1 MANKASPAFQ
11 SLTGI
16 YEPSGIQQLPDGRF
30 LVVEDEKEHPFS
42 LITIGVDGQVDSSE
56 LGPGLLQIF
65 SDFWK
70 LEDLEGLSMDRD
82 GFVYAIT
89 SHSRDD
95 DGDEKTS
102 RERLV
107 RFRVEGHRV
116 EDTKVVEGLKG
127 ALTNAHPVLAAAAQV
142 LDVKTGAGLNI
153 EGLEITQ
160 DQQQLLIGFRGPL
173 HEGRAIIAR
182 IENPRG
188 MFEADEAPR
197 VAADLDELD
206 LGGQGIR
213 GLAYV
218 RTLAEYLIVSGPV
231 SREKDPFGLWL
242 WDGREG
248 SPARRV
254 VVAGLKSLKR
264 AEGVCSAVLHGRARV
279 IIVSDDGDRKTQRA
293 ASYLLLDLD
302 QLQTAS

>member
-1 MANKASPAFQ
+1 MANKAPPAFR

-42 LITIGVDGQVDSSE
+42 VLTIGADGQVDSSA

-70 LEDLEGLSMDRD
+70 LDDLEGLASDRD
-82 GFVYAIT
+82 GFMYAIT

-95 DGDEKTS
+95 DGDEKDS

-116 EDTKVVEGLKG
+116 EDPKIAKGLKR
-127 ALTNAHPVLAAAAQV
+127 ALTAAHPVLAAAAEV
-142 LDVKTGAGLNI
+142 PDVKTGAGLNI
-153 EGLEITQ
+153 EALEVTQ
-160 DQQQLLIGFRGPL
+160 DQRQLLVGFRGPL
-173 HEGRAIIAR
+173 REGRAIIAR
-182 IENPRG
+182 IENTRG
-188 MFEADEAPR
+188 IFEADEAPQ

-218 RTLAEYLIVSGPV
+218 RTLAEYLVVSGPL
-231 SREKDPFGLWL
+231 SRKNEPFGLWL
-242 WDGREG
+242 WQGRKG

-254 VVAGLKSLKR
+254 VVPGLKSLKH
-264 AEGVCSAVLHGRARV
+264 AEGVCSAVLHGKGR
-279 IIVSDDGDRKTQRA
+279 ILIVSDDGDRKTGRA
-293 ASYLLLDLD
+293 ASYLLLDFD
-302 QLQTAS
+302 QLQTGS